1 MVLSYIS
8 TKECCETIANAWIK
22 IYCTVNQP
30 KPFAGSRDL
39 RLGETTKFQILLQ
52 PFIMQNEV
60 TKMIPWAKP
69 CFYGGEREAVANAVA
84 SEWISGGPF
93 IQEFEAKVA
102 KICGVKHAFAVCN
115 GTAAIHLLYLACEY
129 TAGDEIILPAF
140 GYQAAANIAILA
152 GLKPVFADVLPDT
165 WCLDPQDIKRVIT
178 PRTRAVMAVHTY
190 GNVCNMRALREVCAC
205 HNLDLLEDAAESFGS
220 TYEGLMSGAVSKA
233 GTFSFHATKA
243 ITTGEG
249 GMVITND
256 DTLADK
262 IGLFRSHGMRRQ
274 KLHYWHE
281 LPGHNFRLTNFQAA
295 MGCAQLDHFQRVCD
309 ERIQIH
315 QVYNQVLSLVQGMTL
330 QKFAPGTHIVPWSM
344 PVLLDPT
351 VFTDRN
357 TLLEQMLARGIE
369 CRPGFY
375 TPEQMGYFKSEKLL
389 ISDLLA
395 RNIINLPMFNGMSD
409 QQIQRSVNT
418 LIELAPKT

>member
-1 MVLSYIS
+1 MPD
-8 TKECCETIANAWIK
+8 
-22 IYCTVNQP
+22 NQ
-30 KPFAGSRDL
+30 
-39 RLGETTKFQILLQ
+39 TT
-52 PFIMQNEV
+52 
-60 TKMIPWAKP
+60 TIPWARP
-69 CFYGGEREAVANAVA
+69 CFYGGEIDAVVKAIS
-84 SEWISGGPF
+84 SEWISGGPC
-93 IQEFEAKVA
+93 IIEFEAKVA
-102 KICGVKHAFAVCN
+102 TICGVKHAFAASN
-115 GTAAIHLLYLACEY
+115 GTAAIHLLYLAREY
-129 TAGDEIILPAF
+129 LAGDEIILPAF

-165 WCLDPQDIKRVIT
+165 WCLDPEDIERVIT

-190 GNVCNMRALREVCAC
+190 GNLCDMSALRELCAR

-220 TYEGLMSGAVSKA
+220 TYEGRMSGAIGKA

-256 DTLADK
+256 DALADK

-315 QVYNQVLSLVQGMTL
+315 QVYHQALSIVPGLTL
-330 QKFAPGTHIVPWSM
+330 QAFTRGAHVAPWSM
-344 PVLLDPT
+344 PVLLDPAVT
-351 VFTDRN
+351 TERN

-375 TPEQMGYFKSEKLL
+375 TPEQMGYFKSAKQPV
-389 ISDLLA
+389 SDLLA
-395 RNIINLPMFNGMSD
+395 RNIINLPMFNGMSE
-409 QQIQRSVNT
+409 QQIQRAAST
-418 LIELAPKT
+418 LLELAPKA